1 MIETIS
7 SCIRT
12 ARKQH
17 TCNLCGGKIQPG
29 EKYNYTFYSNDGEA
43 YGWKEHEKC
52 SYISDEIWDYC
63 DPWEGMNEDIF
74 KDAVSDICSSFVC
87 PICHFLKEDSCGE
100 CNQIDKVYDL
110 LKNYELYIEKR
121 EGCCTE
127 WKLRERKKDG
137 ENE

>member
-17 TCNLCGGKIQPG
+17 TCDLCCGKIQPG
-29 EKYNYTFYSNDGEA
+29 EKYNYTYFNNDGQA

-52 SYISDEIWDYC
+52 SYISGEIWDYC
-63 DPWEGMNEDIF
+63 DPWDGMNEEIF
-74 KDAVSDICSSFVC
+74 KDAVIEICSSFVC
-87 PICHFLKEDSCGE
+87 PMCQENCVD

-110 LKNYELYIEKR
+110 LKKYELYMAKR
-121 EGCCTE
+121 EGCCKE

-137 ENE
+137 EQE